1 MKKRVFFDMDGTLAV
16 WQPTKQLE
24 DLYQPGY
31 FAGLK
36 PQPMVVEAARKLI
49 LEHGEEVEVFILS
62 AVLEDSPY
70 AISDKDRW
78 LDVNLPEMDRE
89 HRIYAPGAAP
99 KFKCVPG
106 GIRPSDIL
114 LDDYTANLLSWSDS
128 AQGIKLLN
136 GINHSRGTWK
146 GPKVHKDAG
155 TDQIVE
161 AILELAKTPSSVV
174 KLVRSGLANGLVR
187 LITDPNMERG
197 TVCSI
202 GELWFYFGGLT
213 AEEMSPEEY
222 RKNIPI
228 EDISREIV
236 ETLEDF
242 ANDESFAEEYSY
254 YIGILKGGFGDG
266 GNSANP
272 ML

>member
-254 YIGILKGGFGDG
+254 YLSILKGGFDNG
-266 GNSANP
+266 GNSTKP